1 MKKITFALAV
11 LFFVTMANAQRRP
24 NTTTRTVDDTQ
35 EKTNTEESNDKAEN
49 RFFWGGGIAASFGG
63 VSFGDNAGFNN
74 QGNQLILGI
83 IPEIGY
89 SVAKPLDVGLTFNCI
104 YYSSTF
110 FDFFSGERLRVNAF
124 NYGIGAFTRLHIT
137 DGFFA
142 TAIVEQNFFNSTI
155 KKPDNP
161 SIPSTKQTVSSLN
174 ALVGVGWG
182 TRIIGESGFYSSILL
197 DINRDKNS
205 PYVIYNGSIIQAF
218 PVFRAGAIFYFKKK
232 NR

>member
-1 MKKITFALAV
+1 MKKITLLLASIIV
-11 LFFVTMANAQRRP
+11 MNFVNAQRRP
-24 NTTTRTVDDTQ
+24 NTTTRRIDDTQ
-35 EKTNTEESNDKAEN
+35 EKTNTQEESNDKAEN
-49 RFFWGGGIAASFGG
+49 RFFWGGGLAASFGG
-63 VSFGDNAGFNN
+63 VSFGDNSGFNN

-110 FDFFSGERLRVNAF
+110 YQGGIRIRQNAF

-137 DGFFA
+137 EGFFA
-142 TAIVEQNFFNSTI
+142 TAIVEQNFFDFTV
-155 KKPDNP
+155 KAPDNP
-161 SIPSTKQTVSSLN
+161 SFGTLKDKVSTLN

-182 TRIIGESGFYSSILL
+182 TRNIGEGGFYSSILL

-205 PYVIYNGSIIQAF
+205 PYVINNGSTVQAF
-218 PVFRAGAIFYFKKK
+218 PVFRAGFIKYFRKK

>member
-1 MKKITFALAV
+1 MKKITLLLASIIV
-11 LFFVTMANAQRRP
+11 MNFVNAQRRP
-24 NTTTRTVDDTQ
+24 NTTTRRIDDTQ
-35 EKTNTEESNDKAEN
+35 EKTNTQEESNDKAEN
-49 RFFWGGGIAASFGG
+49 RFFWGGGLVASFGG
-63 VSFGDNAGFNN
+63 VNFGDNSGFNN

-89 SVAKPLDVGLTFNCI
+89 SVAKPLDVGLTFNLI

-110 FDFFSGERLRVNAF
+110 NAGGQRVRLNAF

-137 DGFFA
+137 EGFFA
-142 TAIVEQNFFNSTI
+142 TAVVEQNFFDYTQ
-155 KKPDNP
+155 KLPDNP
-161 SIPSTKQTVSSLN
+161 NVAPLKDKVSTLN

-182 TRIIGESGFYSSILL
+182 TRNIGDGGFYSSILL

-205 PYVIYNGSIIQAF
+205 PYVIYNGTSIQAF
-218 PVFRAGAIFYFKKK
+218 PVFRAGFIKYFRKK